1 MAFSDEYCDLH
12 GFEQTKPY
20 FTAHDHANCSIIRV
34 HGCDSIASANEFQRR
49 MAVAAQSIGALL
61 RGPNHSLTITF
72 ERSLNNAEYIEQ
84 FRRERQRD
92 AQAKKLNASV
102 LIDETI
108 AVLRERVVHEE
119 ILIACWTGIGAG
131 YGEETAAEFAEN
143 RASWG
148 RINAP
153 MAMDPL
159 VAVRNLEGPHLSFV
173 GGVLDALRSAK
184 IKAELLGE
192 SRDTQRRDLAAV
204 RRAVLFHETPETWT
218 PQTTFERTS
227 FELKPYA
234 TKDLSGL
241 FAPPLAQQ
249 IMTSAGKATSD
260 MRSVEFGGRSYAVV
274 YASMFPRQM
283 PLFRLLSSK
292 LERYD
297 GHGEQDIPWR
307 WALHLSGGVK
317 ISIVDDVLNT
327 LMAFLSPQNE
337 QKRLAIMEVKG
348 LASGDKETFVGA
360 RLMAVT
366 WVEPHESKEVLSQ
379 RRSRLVRALES
390 WNSPTVIEVAGD
402 PMRALAETAAGMTR
416 TATVARQS
424 VAPITELALSMP
436 FHRTASIFSKGQSVM
451 ISPEGKP
458 IPLQAHSP
466 DQNFWLTLISAPP
479 GSGKSVF
486 LNRTNAEFAVFT
498 PGPVMP
504 FIGVVDIGP
513 SSSGFIE
520 LVKAMAPDTMR
531 HQMLLVRLKN
541 DRHDNATCI
550 NMLELTLGNRKPT
563 DQQRQ
568 VIEAFVTE
576 ILADDEGKA
585 NRDFVAAAVKQLY
598 GQLSDLE
605 ISSQPK
611 RWQDGMC
618 PEIDA
623 LCAKLEIPLRET
635 TRWWQIVDQ
644 LSDRGLFREAMV
656 AQRYASP
663 LLEDLAR
670 IITGNDFRQDFG
682 EDFTKEA
689 NLRILG
695 AIEQFPIFSRPTTLD
710 IGEARICS
718 IDLNDVV
725 IRGTSKERGVVR
737 NNSLMYM
744 CAAQL
749 FLRQISG
756 NEEDIPAMSF
766 PDGKLRDKYQTYWR
780 RRFQDIAETP
790 KRFCMDEFHNTGSTP
805 SIVNSVEVMAREGR
819 KWGLEIML
827 ASQKIDDFEAFKEL
841 ASTIVL
847 LDATD
852 NATRKKMQ
860 HQFGFSDAVIEQLQ
874 ELHGPRPNMGA
885 AFVIGAKLKT
895 NFHWLRIYNH
905 LAPTLLWA
913 LDTTSQNRLLRKAL
927 VNKLGLDRA
936 LKLLV
941 TRFPRGT
948 AVDYVEQ
955 WKVDQSGV
963 EDEDSGVYAEI
974 ASRLVQDFVEATAA

>member
-12 GFEQTKPY
+12 GFEHSKPY

-61 RGPNHSLTITF
+61 RGPHHSLTITF
-72 ERSLNNAEYIEQ
+72 ERSLNNAEYIER

-102 LIDETI
+102 LIEETV
-108 AVLRERVVHEE
+108 AVLKERVVYEE
-119 ILIACWTGIGAG
+119 ILIACWTGVGAG
-131 YGEETAAEFAEN
+131 YAEETRAEYAEN
-143 RASWG
+143 RATWG
-148 RINAP
+148 RINAK

-159 VAVRNLEGPHLSFV
+159 VAVRNLEGPHMSFV
-173 GGVLDALRSAK
+173 GGILDALRSAK

-192 SRDTQRRDLAAV
+192 SKDDARRDLAAV
-204 RRAVLFHETPETWT
+204 RRALLFHETPENWT

-227 FELKPYA
+227 YELKEYA
-234 TKDLSGL
+234 TTDLSGL

-249 IMTSAGKATSD
+249 IMTSAGKAASD
-260 MRSVEFGGRSYAVV
+260 MRSVDFGGRSYAVV
-274 YASMFPRQM
+274 FASMFPRQM
-283 PLFRLLSSK
+283 PLFNLLASK

-297 GHGEQDIPWR
+297 GQGEEDIPWR
-307 WALHLSGGVK
+307 YALHLNGGVN
-317 ISIVDDVLNT
+317 ISQVGDILNT
-327 LMAFLSPQNE
+327 MIAFLSPQNE
-337 QKRLAIMEVKG
+337 QKRLANMQVRG
-348 LASGDKETFVGA
+348 LAQGDKETFVGA

-366 WVEPHESKEVLSQ
+366 WVEPHENRELLSQ

-390 WNSPTVIEVAGD
+390 WNSPIIVEVAGD

-416 TATVARQS
+416 TAKVARRPA
-424 VAPITELALSMP
+424 APITELALSLP
-436 FHRTASIFSKGQSVM
+436 FHRTAPIFSKGQSVM

-498 PGPVMP
+498 PGSVLP

-520 LVKAMAPDTMR
+520 LVRAMAPDSLR
-531 HQMLLVRLKN
+531 HQMLLVKLKN

-576 ILADDEGKA
+576 ILADDNGKA
-585 NRDFVAAAVKQLY
+585 NRDFVAAAVKKLY
-598 GQLSDLE
+598 AELSDLE
-605 ISSQPK
+605 ISNQAK
-611 RWQDGMC
+611 RWQEGMC
-618 PEIDA
+618 PKVDE
-623 LCAKLEIPLRET
+623 LCAQLGIQLRET

-644 LSDRGLFREAMV
+644 LAERGLYRDAMV

-670 IITGNDFRQDFG
+670 VVTGNEFRQDFG
-682 EDFTKEA
+682 EEYTKEA

-695 AIEQFPIFSRPTTLD
+695 AIEQFPIFSKPTTLD
-710 IGEARICS
+710 IGEARICA

-725 IRGTSKERGVVR
+725 IRGSSKDRGVVR

-756 NEEDIPAMSF
+756 NEDDIPAMSF
-766 PDGKLRDKYQTYWR
+766 PEGKSRDRYQTYWR
-780 RRFQDIAETP
+780 KRFQDIVETP

-852 NATRKKMQ
+852 GTTRKKLQ
-860 HQFGFSDAVIEQLQ
+860 DQFSFSDAVIEQLK

-895 NFHWLRIYNH
+895 NFHFLRIYNH

-913 LDTTSQNRLLRKAL
+913 LDTTTQNRNLRNAL
-927 VNKLGLDRA
+927 VKKLGLERA

-955 WKVDQSGV
+955 WKIDQSG
-963 EDEDSGVYAEI
+963 EEEDSGIYAEI
-974 ASRLVQDFVEATAA
+974 ASTLIQDFVESTAA

>member
-12 GFEQTKPY
+12 GFEHSKPY

-34 HGCDSIASANEFQRR
+34 HGCDSIASDGEFQRR

-61 RGPNHSLTITF
+61 RGPHHSLTITF
-72 ERSLNNAEYIEQ
+72 ERSLNNDEYIER
-84 FRRERQRD
+84 FRRERQRE

-102 LIDETI
+102 LIEETL
-108 AVLRERVVHEE
+108 AVLKERVVYEE

-131 YGEETAAEFAEN
+131 YAEETSAEFASSKT
-143 RASWG
+143 SWG
-148 RINAP
+148 RVNTP
-153 MAMDPL
+153 SAMNPL
-159 VAVRNLEGPHLSFV
+159 IAVQNLEGPHMSFV
-173 GGVLDALRSAK
+173 GGIIDALRHARVRVEVLGVEAK
-184 IKAELLGE
+184 D
-192 SRDTQRRDLAAV
+192 STRRDLAAV
-204 RRAVLFHETPETWT
+204 RRALLFHETPDNWT
-218 PQTTFERTS
+218 PQTTFERTAI
-227 FELKPYA
+227 ELQHYNS
-234 TKDLSGL
+234 KDLSGL
-241 FAPPLAQQ
+241 FAPPLSQQ

-260 MRSVEFGGRSYAVV
+260 MRSVDFGGRSYAVV
-274 YASMFPRQM
+274 FASMFPRQM
-283 PLFRLLSSK
+283 PLFNMLASK

-297 GHGEQDIPWR
+297 GQGEEDIPWR
-307 WALHLSGGVK
+307 YALHLNGGVN
-317 ISIVDDVLNT
+317 INQVGDVLNT
-327 LMAFLSPQNE
+327 LVAFLSPAND
-337 QKRLAIMEVKG
+337 QKRLANMEVRQI
-348 LASGDKETFVGA
+348 AQGDKETFVGA

-366 WVEPHESKEVLSQ
+366 WVEPHESRELLTQ

-390 WNSPTVIEVAGD
+390 WNSPTIIEVAGD

-416 TATVARQS
+416 TAKVARRAI
-424 VAPITELALSMP
+424 APITEQSLAFP
-436 FHRTASIFSKGQSVM
+436 FHRTAPIFARGQSVM

-458 IPLQAHSP
+458 ISLQAHSP
-466 DQNFWLTLISAPP
+466 DQNFWLALICAPP
-479 GSGKSVF
+479 GSGKSVW
-486 LNRTNAEFAVFT
+486 LNRSNAEFAVFT
-498 PGPVMP
+498 PGTVLP

-520 LVKAMAPDTMR
+520 LVRAMAPDTMR
-531 HQMLLVRLKN
+531 HQMLLVKLKN
-541 DRHDNATCI
+541 DQHNNATCV

-576 ILADDEGKA
+576 ILADDDGRA

-598 GQLSDLE
+598 AELSDLE
-605 ISSQPK
+605 ISNQAK
-611 RWQDGMC
+611 KWQEGMC
-618 PEIDA
+618 PEIDRI
-623 LCAKLEIPLRET
+623 CEQQGIVLRET

-644 LSDRGLFREAMV
+644 LAERGLFREAIV

-670 IITGNDFRQDFG
+670 VISGNQFRQDFG
-682 EDFTKEA
+682 DAFTREA
-689 NLRILG
+689 NLRVLG
-695 AIEQFPIFSRPTTLD
+695 AIEQFPIFARPTVLD

-725 IRGTSKERGVVR
+725 IRGASKERGVIR

-756 NEEDIPAMSF
+756 REDDIPAMSF
-766 PDGKLRDKYQTYWR
+766 PEGKLRDIYQTYWR
-780 RRFQDIAETP
+780 RRFQDIQETP
-790 KRFCMDEFHNTGSTP
+790 KRFAMDEFHNTGSTP

-827 ASQKIDDFEAFKEL
+827 ASQKIEDFVAFTEL

-852 NATRKKMQ
+852 NGTRRKLQ
-860 HQFGFSDAVIEQLQ
+860 NLFGFSEAVVEQMQ
-874 ELHGPRPNMGA
+874 QLHGPMPNMGA
-885 AFVIGAKLKT
+885 GFVIGAKLKT

-913 LDTTSQNRLLRKAL
+913 LDTTPQNRNLRSAL
-927 VNKLGLDRA
+927 VNKLGLERA
-936 LKLLV
+936 LRLLV

-955 WKVDQSGV
+955 WKIDQSAD
-963 EDEDSGVYAEI
+963 DESSGVYTEI
-974 ASRLVQDFVEATAA
+974 ASVLIRDFTESTAA

>member
-12 GFEQTKPY
+12 GFDRAKPY

-34 HGCDSIASANEFQRR
+34 HGCDSIASANEFQKR

-61 RGPNHSLTITF
+61 RGPHHSLTITF
-72 ERSLNNAEYIEQ
+72 ERSLNNSEYVER
-84 FRRERQRD
+84 FRRERQRE

-102 LIDETI
+102 LVEETLT
-108 AVLRERVVHEE
+108 VLKERIVYEE

-131 YGEETAAEFAEN
+131 YPEETNAEFAEN
-143 RASWG
+143 RATWG
-148 RINAP
+148 RINTP
-153 MAMDPL
+153 TAMNPL
-159 VAVRNLEGPHLSFV
+159 IAVQNLEGPHMSFV
-173 GGVLDALRSAK
+173 GGILDALRSAK
-184 IKAELLGE
+184 IKAELL
-192 SRDTQRRDLAAV
+192 SDSTDTTRRDLAAV
-204 RRAVLFHETPETWT
+204 RRALLFHETPENWT

-227 FELKPYA
+227 YELKEYA

-241 FAPPLAQQ
+241 FAPPLSQQ
-249 IMTSAGKATSD
+249 IMTSAAKAKSD
-260 MRSVEFGGRSYAVV
+260 MRSVDFGGRSYAVV
-274 YASMFPRQM
+274 FASMFPRQM
-283 PLFRLLSSK
+283 PLFNLLASK

-297 GHGEQDIPWR
+297 GQGEEDIPWR
-307 WALHLSGGVK
+307 YALHLSGGVK
-317 ISIVDDVLNT
+317 ISPLADVMNT
-327 LMAFLSPQNE
+327 MMAFLSPMNE
-337 QKRLAIMEVKG
+337 QKRLANMEVRALKQ
-348 LASGDKETFVGA
+348 GDRETFVGA

-366 WVEPHESKEVLSQ
+366 WVEPHENRELLTQ

-390 WNSPTVIEVAGD
+390 WNSPTIIEVAGD

-416 TATVARQS
+416 TAKVAKQ
-424 VAPITELALSMP
+424 AAGAITELSLSWP
-436 FHRTASIFSKGQSVM
+436 FHRTASIYPKGQSVM

-458 IPLQAHSP
+458 VPLQAHSP

-498 PGPVMP
+498 PGTVLP

-520 LVKAMAPDTMR
+520 LVRAMAPDSMR
-531 HQMLLVRLKN
+531 HQMLLVKLKN
-541 DRHDNATCI
+541 DRHDSATCI

-576 ILADDEGKA
+576 ILADDDGRA

-598 GQLSDLE
+598 AELSDLE
-605 ISSQPK
+605 ISNQAK
-611 RWQDGMC
+611 RWQEGMC
-618 PEIDA
+618 PQIDV
-623 LCAKLEIPLRET
+623 LCAQHGIALRET

-644 LSDRGLFREAMV
+644 LAERGLYREAMV

-670 IITGNDFRQDFG
+670 VVTGNVFRQDFG
-682 EDFTKEA
+682 EDYTKEA

-710 IGEARICS
+710 IGEARICA

-725 IRGTSKERGVVR
+725 IRGSSRERGVVR

-756 NEEDIPAMSF
+756 NEDDIPAMSF
-766 PDGKLRDKYQTYWR
+766 PEGKLRDIYQTYWR
-780 RRFQDIAETP
+780 KRFQDIAETP
-790 KRFCMDEFHNTGSTP
+790 KRFAMDEFHNTGSTP

-827 ASQKIDDFEAFKEL
+827 ASQKIDDFQAFTEL

-852 NATRKKMQ
+852 NATRRKLQ
-860 HQFGFSDAVIEQLQ
+860 DQFGFSDAVIEQLQ

-913 LDTTSQNRLLRKAL
+913 LDTTTQNRLLRKAL
-927 VNKLGLDRA
+927 VNKLGLERA

-955 WKVDQSGV
+955 WKLDQSGDE
-963 EDEDSGVYAEI
+963 EDLGIYAEI
-974 ASRLVQDFVEATAA
+974 ASTLIRDFVESKAA

>member
-12 GFEQTKPY
+12 GFDRAKPY

-34 HGCDSIASANEFQRR
+34 HGCDSIASANEFQKR

-61 RGPNHSLTITF
+61 RGPHHSMTITF
-72 ERSLNNAEYIEQ
+72 ERSLNNAEYVER

-102 LIDETI
+102 LIEETLT
-108 AVLRERVVHEE
+108 VLKERVVHEE

-131 YGEETAAEFAEN
+131 YPEETSAEFAEN

-148 RINAP
+148 RINTP
-153 MAMDPL
+153 TAMNPL
-159 VAVRNLEGPHLSFV
+159 VAVQNLEGPHMSFV
-173 GGVLDALRSAK
+173 GGILDALRSAR
-184 IKAELLGE
+184 IKAELLSE
-192 SRDTQRRDLAAV
+192 SKDTTRRDLAAV
-204 RRAVLFHETPETWT
+204 RRALLFHETPENWT

-227 FELKPYA
+227 FELKEYA

-241 FAPPLAQQ
+241 FAPPLSQQ
-249 IMTSAGKATSD
+249 IMTSAGKAKSD
-260 MRSVEFGGRSYAVV
+260 MRSVDFGGRSYAVV
-274 YASMFPRQM
+274 FASMFPRQM
-283 PLFRLLSSK
+283 PLFNLLASK

-297 GHGEQDIPWR
+297 GQGEEDVPWR
-307 WALHLSGGVK
+307 YALHLSGGAN
-317 ISIVDDVLNT
+317 ISPVADVLNT
-327 LMAFLSPQNE
+327 MIAFLSPMNE
-337 QKRLAIMEVKG
+337 QKRLANMEVRALKQ
-348 LASGDKETFVGA
+348 SDRETFVGA

-366 WVEPHESKEVLSQ
+366 WVEPHENRELLTQ

-390 WNSPTVIEVAGD
+390 WNSPTIIEVAGD

-416 TATVARQS
+416 TAKVARQ
-424 VAPITELALSMP
+424 ATAAITELSLSWP
-436 FHRTASIFSKGQSVM
+436 FHRTASIFPKGQSVM

-458 IPLQAHSP
+458 VPLQAHSP

-498 PGPVMP
+498 PGSVLP

-520 LVKAMAPDTMR
+520 LVRAMAPDSMR
-531 HQMLLVRLKN
+531 HQMLLVKLKN
-541 DRHDNATCI
+541 DRHDSATCI

-576 ILADDEGKA
+576 ILADDDGRA

-598 GQLSDLE
+598 AELSDLE
-605 ISSQPK
+605 ISNQAK
-611 RWQDGMC
+611 RWQEGMC
-618 PEIDA
+618 PQIDT
-623 LCAKLEIPLRET
+623 LCAQHGIALRET

-644 LSDRGLFREAMV
+644 LAERGLYREAMV

-670 IITGNDFRQDFG
+670 VVTGNVFRQDFG
-682 EDFTKEA
+682 EEYTKEA

-710 IGEARICS
+710 IGEARICA

-725 IRGTSKERGVVR
+725 IRGSSKERGSVR

-756 NEEDIPAMSF
+756 NEDDIPAMSF
-766 PDGKLRDKYQTYWR
+766 PEGKLRDIYQTYWR
-780 RRFQDIAETP
+780 KRFQDIAETP
-790 KRFCMDEFHNTGSTP
+790 KRFAMDEFHNTGSTP

-819 KWGLEIML
+819 KWGLEILL
-827 ASQKIDDFEAFKEL
+827 ASQKIDDFEAFTEL

-852 NATRKKMQ
+852 NATRRKLQ
-860 HQFGFSDAVIEQLQ
+860 NQFGFSDAVIEQLQ

-913 LDTTSQNRLLRKAL
+913 LDTTTQNRLLRKAL
-927 VNKLGLDRA
+927 VNKLGLERA

-955 WKVDQSGV
+955 WKIDQSG
-963 EDEDSGVYAEI
+963 DEENLGIYAEI
-974 ASRLVQDFVEATAA
+974 ASTLIRDFVESTAA

>member
-12 GFEQTKPY
+12 GFEHHKPY

-34 HGCDSIASANEFQRR
+34 HGCDSLATANEFQRR

-61 RGPNHSLTITF
+61 RGPHHSLTITF
-72 ERSLNNAEYIEQ
+72 ERSLNNGDYIEQ
-84 FRRERQRD
+84 QRRERQRE
-92 AQAKKLNASV
+92 AQAKKMNASV
-102 LIDETI
+102 LIEETL
-108 AVLRERVVHEE
+108 AVLKERIVYEE

-131 YGEETAAEFAEN
+131 YAEETRQEFAEN

-148 RINAP
+148 RINAKH
-153 MAMDPL
+153 AMDPL
-159 VAVRNLEGPHLSFV
+159 VAVQSLDGPHMGFV
-173 GGVLDALRSAK
+173 NGILDALRNAK
-184 IKAELLGE
+184 VKAELLGE
-192 SRDTQRRDLAAV
+192 NREGVRRDLAAV
-204 RRAVLFHETPETWT
+204 RRAVLFQETPDDWT
-218 PQTTFERTS
+218 PQTTFERS
-227 FELKPYA
+227 FYELKDYA
-234 TKDLSGL
+234 TKDVSGL

-249 IMTSAGKATSD
+249 IMTSAGKASSD
-260 MRSVEFGGRSYAVV
+260 MRSVEFGGRTYAVV
-274 YASMFPRQM
+274 YAKMFPRQM
-283 PLFRLLSSK
+283 PLFNLLSSK

-297 GHGEQDIPWR
+297 GQGEQDIPWR
-307 WALHLSGGVK
+307 YALHLSGGAN
-317 ISIVDDVLNT
+317 ISQVGDVLNT
-327 LMAFLSPQNE
+327 LIAFLSPQNE
-337 QKRLAIMEVKG
+337 QKRLANMEVRA

-360 RLMAVT
+360 RLMGVT
-366 WVEPHESKEVLSQ
+366 WIEPHESRELLSQ
-379 RRSRLVRALES
+379 RRARLVRSLES
-390 WNSPTVIEVAGD
+390 WNSPTIVEVAGE
-402 PMRALAETAAGMTR
+402 PMRALTETGAGLTR
-416 TATVARQS
+416 RATVARQAI
-424 VAPITELALSMP
+424 APITELSLSLP
-436 FHRTASIFSKGQSVM
+436 FHRTASIYSEGQSVM

-458 IPLQAHSP
+458 VPLQAHSP

-498 PGPVMP
+498 PGATLP

-520 LVKAMAPDTMR
+520 LVKAMAPDALR

-541 DRHDNATCI
+541 TTAATATCI
-550 NMLELTLGNRKPT
+550 NPFELGFGNRKPT
-563 DQQRQ
+563 DRERQ
-568 VIEAFVTE
+568 FVEAFVTE
-576 ILADDEGKA
+576 VIGDDDGRT
-585 NRDFVAAAVKQLY
+585 NPDFVAAAVKRLY
-598 GQLSDLE
+598 ALLSDLE

-611 RWQDGMC
+611 RWQQGMC

-623 LCAKLEIPLRET
+623 LCAQLQIPLRET
-635 TRWWQIVDQ
+635 TRWWQIVDT
-644 LSDRGLFREAMV
+644 LAERGLFREAMV

-670 IITGNDFRQDFG
+670 IITSTEFRQDYGDQFI
-682 EDFTKEA
+682 KEA
-689 NLRILG
+689 NMRLLG

-725 IRGTSKERGVVR
+725 IGGSSRDRGVVR
-737 NNSLMYM
+737 NNALMYM
-744 CAAQL
+744 IAAHL

-756 NEEDIPAMSF
+756 NEEDIPGMSF
-766 PDGKLRDKYQTYWR
+766 PEGKLRDCYQTYWR
-780 RRFQDIAETP
+780 KRFLDIAETP
-790 KRFCMDEFHNTGSTP
+790 KRFCMDEFHKTGSTP

-852 NATRKKMQ
+852 NATRRKLQ
-860 HQFGFSDAVIEQLQ
+860 TQFGFSEAVVEQLQ

-895 NFHWLRIYNH
+895 NYHWLRIYNH

-913 LDTTSQNRLLRKAL
+913 LDTTPQNRNLRKAL
-927 VNKLGLDRA
+927 VNRLGLERA

-941 TRFPRGT
+941 ARFPRGT

-955 WKVDQSGV
+955 WKVDQSGA
-963 EDEDSGVYAEI
+963 DEDSGVYAEI
-974 ASRLVQDFVEATAA
+974 ASALIQDFVEVNAA

>member
-12 GFEQTKPY
+12 GFEHSKPY

-34 HGCDSIASANEFQRR
+34 HGCDSIASANEFQKR

-61 RGPNHSLTITF
+61 RGPHHSLTITF
-72 ERSLNNAEYIEQ
+72 ERSLNNAEYVER

-102 LIDETI
+102 LIDETL
-108 AVLRERVVHEE
+108 AVLKERIVYEE
-119 ILIACWTGIGAG
+119 ILIACWTGVGAG
-131 YGEETAAEFAEN
+131 YAEETNAEFAAN

-148 RINAP
+148 RINAR

-159 VAVRNLEGPHLSFV
+159 VAVQNLEGPHMSFV
-173 GGVLDALRSAK
+173 GGILDALRSAK
-184 IKAELLGE
+184 VKAELLGE
-192 SRDTQRRDLAAV
+192 NKDITRRDLAAV
-204 RRAVLFHETPETWT
+204 RRALLFHETPENWT

-227 FELKPYA
+227 FELKEYA

-241 FAPPLAQQ
+241 FAPPLSQQ
-249 IMTSAGKATSD
+249 IMTSAGKAKSD
-260 MRSVEFGGRSYAVV
+260 MRSVDFGGRSYAVV
-274 YASMFPRQM
+274 FASMFPRQM
-283 PLFRLLSSK
+283 PLFNLLASK

-297 GHGEQDIPWR
+297 GQGEEDIPWR
-307 WALHLSGGVK
+307 YALHLSGGVN
-317 ISIVDDVLNT
+317 ISQVGDVLNT
-327 LMAFLSPQNE
+327 MIAFLSPQNE
-337 QKRLAIMEVKG
+337 QKRLANMEVRQ
-348 LASGDKETFVGA
+348 LAQGDKETFVGA

-366 WVEPHESKEVLSQ
+366 WVEPYESRELLSQ

-390 WNSPTVIEVAGD
+390 WNSPTIIEVAGD

-416 TATVARQS
+416 AAKVARRAT
-424 VAPITELALSMP
+424 APITELSLSLP

-498 PGPVMP
+498 PGSVLP

-520 LVKAMAPDTMR
+520 LVRAMAPDSLR

-576 ILADDEGKA
+576 ILADDHGRA

-598 GQLSDLE
+598 AELSDLE
-605 ISSQPK
+605 ISNQAK
-611 RWQDGMC
+611 KWQEGMC
-618 PEIDA
+618 PQIDD
-623 LCAKLEIPLRET
+623 LCAQHGIALRET

-644 LSDRGLFREAMV
+644 LAERGLYREAMV

-670 IITGNDFRQDFG
+670 VITGSEFRQDFG
-682 EDFTKEA
+682 EEYTKEA

-710 IGEARICS
+710 IGEARICA

-725 IRGTSKERGVVR
+725 IRGSSRERGVVR

-756 NEEDIPAMSF
+756 NEDDIPAMSF
-766 PDGKLRDKYQTYWR
+766 PEGKLRDRYQTYWR
-780 RRFQDIAETP
+780 KRFQDIAETP

-852 NATRKKMQ
+852 NATRRKMQ
-860 HQFGFSDAVIEQLQ
+860 DQFGFSDAVIEQLQ

-885 AFVIGAKLKT
+885 ALVIGAKLKT

-913 LDTTSQNRLLRKAL
+913 LDTTTQNRLLRKAL
-927 VNKLGLDRA
+927 VNKLGLERA

-955 WKVDQSGV
+955 WKIDQSG
-963 EDEDSGVYAEI
+963 EEEDSGIYAEI
-974 ASRLVQDFVEATAA
+974 ASTLIQDFVESTAA